1 MTIFT
6 KTAVLAAIAASL
18 TVPLL
23 MTSPAKAGDNIGDP
37 SINWL
42 TPEEL
47 LVQEANAA
55 IHRVATNYQFKKCVA
70 KYRKSGQ
77 PHLIRRCH
85 RYR

>member
-1 MTIFT
+1 MKIFT
-6 KTAVLAAIAASL
+6 NTAVLAAIAA
-18 TVPLL
+18 PLL
-23 MTSPAKAGDNIGDP
+23 MTNPAMAGDNIGDP

-47 LVQEANAA
+47 LVQEATAA
-55 IHRVATNYQFKKCVA
+55 IYRVATNYQFKKCVA